1 MNLLASSLFLAL
13 TPVTA
18 CAEPPQPSGA
28 SVPAPAQES
37 TTLPFDQQHTL
48 WTNVLKKHVRNDDFD
63 YAALKRDPAEFNAYL
78 KQLHVVTPDE
88 LATWTK
94 EQRFAFWI
102 NVYNAHTIEL
112 IVENYPLKTIRDLD
126 RALGLKSVFDDEF
139 IPMQAFHQDGK
150 DDLLSLNDV
159 EHGILRERFKD
170 ARLHAAVNCASI
182 SCPPLRGEAFLA
194 SKLDTQLEEQMR
206 GFVNDPARN
215 RLDAAAGQLQLSEIF
230 KWFAEDFERDAGS
243 VREYL
248 LLFVPE
254 EKAELVRQAKLRY
267 LDYDW
272 GLNDT
277 GKQS

>member
-1 MNLLASSLFLAL
+1 MNLFASPLFLAL
-13 TPVTA
+13 VACSQSAAAPAPV
-18 CAEPPQPSGA
+18 P
-28 SVPAPAQES
+28 VPAPGNQDEEPA
-37 TTLPFDQQHTL
+37 PFDQQHTL
-48 WTNVLKKHVRNDDFD
+48 WTNVLKKHVRDDDFD
-63 YAALKRDPAEFNAYL
+63 YAGLKRDPTEFDAYL
-78 KQLHVVTPDE
+78 KQLHAVTPDE

-139 IPMQAFHQDGK
+139 IPMQAFHPDGA

-159 EHGILRERFKD
+159 EHEILRKRFKD
-170 ARLHAAVNCASI
+170 ARVHAAVNCASI
-182 SCPPLRGEAFLA
+182 SCPPLRGDAFVA
-194 SKLDTQLEEQMR
+194 SNLDAQLEEQMR

-215 RLDAAAGQLQLSEIF
+215 RIDGAREELQLSEIF
-230 KWFAEDFERDAGS
+230 KWFREDFERDAGS
-243 VREYL
+243 LREYL
-248 LLFVPE
+248 LKFVPE
-254 EKAELVRQAKLRY
+254 QDAEVVRQAKLRY

-277 GKQS
+277 GRQG